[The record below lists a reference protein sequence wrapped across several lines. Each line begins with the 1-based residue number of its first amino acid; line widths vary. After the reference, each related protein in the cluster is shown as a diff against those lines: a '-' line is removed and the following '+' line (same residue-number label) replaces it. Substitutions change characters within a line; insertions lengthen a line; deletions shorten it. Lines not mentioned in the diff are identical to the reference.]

1 MAEMHH
7 ILLFGGTGAFGRR
20 IALALAQIPNIYLT
34 LVSRHGVINH
44 NFDKPQAKID
54 TIQLDVHTLTAKQ
67 LIALRPHFII
77 NAVGPFHLQNYNLP
91 QACIDAGCHYLD
103 LADNRAYVTNIT
115 TLDEAAKNAHVS
127 IITGASTVP
136 ALSAAV
142 IDHFLPAFSAL
153 ESVTYDISP
162 GNQTERGVGTVA
174 SILSYTGKAF
184 QTLEN
189 GQPHTV
195 YGWQDL
201 HLKTLPQLGRRWM
214 SRCDIPDLTIFPS
227 RYPSLRTLRF
237 YAGLELSIL
246 HLGLW
251 LLAGVVRLGLPL
263 HLSHHAAL
271 LRRIS
276 LWLYP
281 FGSDHGGM
289 HMLLQGRDVNHT
301 TKSIYWFLQAKAGDG
316 PQIPVTAAII
326 LIKKWLAGI
335 ALPIGA
341 YPCLGIF
348 TLDEFLNELKDFSI
362 THGVT

>member
-1 MAEMHH
+1 MTEMPH
-7 ILLFGGTGAFGRR
+7 ILLFGGTGTFGHR
-20 IALALAQIPNIYLT
+20 IALALAQIPNIHLT
-34 LVSRHGVINH
+34 LASRHVVSNH
-44 NFDKPQAKID
+44 HFDRPQAKID
-54 TIQLDVHTLTAKQ
+54 AIQLDVNTITTAQ
-67 LIALRPHFII
+67 LIALRPQFII

-91 QACIDAGCHYLD
+91 KACIDAGCHYLD

-142 IDHFLPAFSAL
+142 IDHFLPEFSAL

-162 GNQTERGVGTVA
+162 GNQTERGIGTVA

-201 HLKTLPQLGRRWM
+201 HLKALPQLGRRWM
-214 SRCDIPDLTIFPS
+214 SRCDIPDLTLFPS

-237 YAGLELSIL
+237 YAGLELSLL

-251 LLAGVVRLGLPL
+251 FLAGLVRLGLPL
-263 HLSHHAAL
+263 NLPRHAAL
-271 LRRIS
+271 LRKIS
-276 LWLYP
+276 LWFYS

-289 HMLLQGRDVNHT
+289 HMFLQGRDDNNQS
-301 TKSIYWFLQAKAGDG
+301 KNIYWFLQAKAGDG

-326 LIKKWLAGI
+326 LIKKWLAGETF
-335 ALPIGA
+335 PIGA
-341 YPCLGIF
+341 QPCLGLF

-362 THGVT
+362 TQGVT